1 MYDKDRKLKVPLK
14 AAGNYGEALNKLR
27 QTENIL

>member
-1 MYDKDRKLKVPLK
+1 MTKTELKVPLK
-14 AAGNYGEALNKLR
+14 AAGNIGEALNKLR

>member
-1 MYDKDRKLKVPLK
+1 MYTKRKTQSAVE
-14 AAGNYGEALNKLR
+14 AAGNYWEALNKLR

>member
-1 MYDKDRKLKVPLK
+1 MTKTEKLKVPLK
-14 AAGNYGEALNKLR
+14 AAGNYWEALNKLR